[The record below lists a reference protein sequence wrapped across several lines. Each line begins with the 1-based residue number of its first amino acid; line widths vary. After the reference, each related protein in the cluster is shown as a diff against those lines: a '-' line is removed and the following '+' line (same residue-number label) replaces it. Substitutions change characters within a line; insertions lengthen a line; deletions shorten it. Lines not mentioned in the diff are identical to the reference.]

1 MSPKTKRGG
10 LTSFVA
16 GLVVGAGMVWLRN
29 SRARKA
35 PHALPDQK
43 RISRSL
49 SRTLAA
55 ARREAVI
62 PLLPGHRYVI
72 FSDHHKGA
80 GDDADDFRPCKAT
93 YLHALNE
100 YHLLDYSLV
109 LLGDAE
115 ELWENDPHEVF
126 ESYPDVFEA
135 EARFFPLRYLRVVG
149 NHDDAWYSE
158 ANVHRYLQPILPG
171 VRVYHSLIFQY
182 VDGPQTSGEVFLAHG
197 HQGTLDAETFR
208 FIPPLV
214 LPLYRQIQNLSGI
227 GHTSPSQ
234 DECLRSEHDTMMY
247 RWASRQGK
255 LLLIA
260 GHTHRPVWSSR
271 THLEKLLWQ
280 YTGLLQLKPE
290 QRPADY
296 EQQLEGLRQEIAERE
311 AKFPPC
317 SDTLKTRPCYFN
329 TGCCRFEDGDIT
341 GIELENGELRLVKWG
356 KKAGVIQRSELEKAP
371 IAEVFALL

>member
-1 MSPKTKRGG
+1 MSPKTKRDG
-10 LTSFVA
+10 LTSFAIGMAAGA
-16 GLVVGAGMVWLRN
+16 GLVWLRN
-29 SRARKA
+29 SRFRKA
-35 PHALPDQK
+35 PHTLPDQK
-43 RISRSL
+43 RINRSL
-49 SRTLAA
+49 SRTLAK

-62 PLLPGHRYVI
+62 PLVPGQRYI
-72 FSDHHKGA
+72 LFSDHHKGG
-80 GDDADDFRPCKAT
+80 GDVADDFRPCKET
-93 YLHALNE
+93 YLHALN
-100 YHLLDYSLV
+100 DYFQRGYTLV

-115 ELWENDPHEVF
+115 ELWENDPLEVFQSHGEVF
-126 ESYPDVFEA
+126 ESEGRFYPT
-135 EARFFPLRYLRVVG
+135 RYLRVVG

-158 ANVHRYLQPILPG
+158 ANVRRYLQPLYPDL
-171 VRVYHSLIFQY
+171 RVHHGLLFQHI
-182 VDGPQTSGEVFLAHG
+182 DGPQTSGEIFLAHG

-214 LPLYRQIQNLSGI
+214 LPLYRQVQNLTGI
-227 GHTSPSQ
+227 GHTSPSE

-255 LLLIA
+255 LLFIA
-260 GHTHRPVWSSR
+260 GHTHRPIWSSR

-280 YTGLLQLKPE
+280 YTGLIQLKPE

-296 EQQLEGLRQEIAERE
+296 EHQLERLQQEIAERE

-341 GIELENGELRLVKWG
+341 GIEIEDGELRLVKWG
-356 KKAGVIQRSELEKAP
+356 KKAGTLQRSELEKGSLSE
-371 IAEVFALL
+371 IFSLL